1 VFLLVACN
9 QYFDLQPTAA
19 APPADA
25 IDAVLESD
33 GDGVIDL
40 DDNCRSVPNPNQHD
54 EDRDGVGDECD
65 NCPLVENNAQRDD
78 GDSDG
83 VGDACDPH
91 PLASGDCLV
100 LFDSFADPTAFDA
113 HWLAQRPPNLPTL
126 DVQVDH
132 FRVTPVINN
141 AGAVVSRDLMMAGP
155 YSVQLTANLAFAT
168 QGASFGIATGL
179 GQSPLVSGLQCV
191 LGPPSIAGKPPTLTA
206 SQDGAGQVTSM
217 SGPPVDPHLLFRLA
231 VPTPPSATLTC
242 RVSYGFEIGFQM
254 VAISA
259 FTPGN
264 VGFVVHQDSVDV
276 EAIAIYNV
284 QTSTCTPPTVR

>member
-1 VFLLVACN
+1 VFPLVACN

-54 EDRDGVGDECD
+54 EDRDGVGDACD

-100 LFDSFADPTAFDA
+100 LFDSFADPTVFDA
-113 HWLAQRPPNLPTL
+113 YWLAQRPPNLPTV

-132 FRVTPVINN
+132 IFVVPIVNT
-141 AGAVVSRDLMMAGP
+141 AGAVVSRELPMAGP
-155 YSVQLTANLAFAT
+155 YSIQLSANLTLDAQA
-168 QGASFGIATGL
+168 ASFALGTGL
-179 GQSPLVSGLQCV
+179 GASPQVSGLQCV
-191 LGPPSIAGKPPTLTA
+191 LTPPTVAGKAPMHA
-206 SQDGAGQVTSM
+206 SKDGSGQVTSL
-217 SGPPVDPHLLFRLA
+217 SGRPVDPRLLFRLT
-231 VPTPPSATLTC
+231 VPASLPGELTC
-242 RVSYGFEIGFQM
+242 RATYGFEIGFQSFA
-254 VAISA
+254 VST

-264 VGFVVHQDSVDV
+264 VGFVAYQDPVDV
-276 EAIAIYNV
+276 EGIAIYDV
-284 QTSTCTPPTVR
+284 QATCPPSTIR